1 MAYEHKNNTFTMFKN
16 EGKEKET
23 QPDFTGQGKINEKD
37 VEIAGWKKI
46 KQDENGNTKAWMSL
60 QLNELEQQQT
70 QIQEPQSEI
79 DIEDIPF

>member
-1 MAYEHKNNTFTMFKN
+1 MFKN

-46 KQDENGNTKAWMSL
+46 SASGKEYISFKVTNKEEEA
-60 QLNELEQQQT
+60 
-70 QIQEPQSEI
+70 
-79 DIEDIPF
+79 PF

>member
-46 KQDENGNTKAWMSL
+46 SASGKEYISFKVTNKEEEA
-60 QLNELEQQQT
+60 
-70 QIQEPQSEI
+70 
-79 DIEDIPF
+79 PF